1 MIKLIHMST
10 AFISISLFLL
20 RGLWV
25 FRESAKD
32 KKRMAKKWVK
42 IVPHV
47 NDTVLLVTAILLT
60 MSIHQYPIVD
70 GWLTAKLSALI
81 AYIGFGMFA
90 LKRAKEKKNKVVFFI
105 LALLTFSYIVGV
117 ALTRTVDWFFI

>member
-20 RGLWV
+20 RGFWV
-25 FRESAKD
+25 FSGSPM
-32 KKRMAKKWVK
+32 MAKKWVK

-47 NDTVLLVTAILLT
+47 NDTVLLITAVLLT
-60 MSIHQYPIVD
+60 ISIHQYPIVD
-70 GWLTAKLSALI
+70 AWLTAKLSALI

-90 LKRAKEKKNKVVFFI
+90 LKRAKEKKNKVLFFI